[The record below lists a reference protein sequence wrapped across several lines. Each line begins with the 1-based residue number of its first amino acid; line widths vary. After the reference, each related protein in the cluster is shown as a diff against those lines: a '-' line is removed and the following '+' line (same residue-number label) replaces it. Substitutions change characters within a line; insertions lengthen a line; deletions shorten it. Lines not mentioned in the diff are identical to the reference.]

1 MTKIY
6 IADTETTGLGPT
18 ARVCEYAH
26 VLCDLKDNRLVEV
39 SRFESLVNPSIPIP
53 AEASKVHGI
62 TDGMVSGAPALRDIL
77 PASLKLGKNE
87 YALVIGHNFT
97 GYDMALLDGVY
108 PQGLEVGCTLKAA
121 RVFID
126 SPKHSL
132 DFLREH
138 LKLESTGRAHSA
150 LADCLDTLQIVNRML
165 RNRAWDVLE
174 SCMVARPD
182 KIGFGK
188 HKGKRLEDLP
198 DSYVR
203 WLLEDCETLSW
214 DMRRSLKELA

>member
-6 IADTETTGLGPT
+6 IADSETTGLGPT

-26 VLCDLKDNRLVEV
+26 VLCKLDNNRLVEV
-39 SRFESLVNPSIPIP
+39 SRFESLVNPGIPIP

-62 TDGMVSGAPALRDIL
+62 TDGMVSGAPTLQQIL
-77 PASLKLGKNE
+77 PRSLGLAKNE

-97 GYDMALLDGVY
+97 GFDMALLDGVY

-126 SPKHSL
+126 SPKHGL

-138 LKLESTGRAHSA
+138 LNLESTGRAHSA
-150 LADCLDTLQIVNRML
+150 LADCLDTLQLVNVML
-165 RNRAWDVLE
+165 RDRAWDILE

-182 KIGFGK
+182 KISFGK
-188 HKGKRLEDLP
+188 HKGARLEDLP
-198 DSYVR
+198 EDYVD
-203 WLLEDCETLSW
+203 WLLNKCETLSW
-214 DMRRSLKELA
+214 DMRRALKELA

>member
-1 MTKIY
+1 MTRIF
-6 IADTETTGLGPT
+6 IADSETTGLGKD
-18 ARVCEYAH
+18 ARICEYAH
-26 VLCDLKDNRLVEV
+26 VECSLENNRLVAAN
-39 SRFESLVNPSIPIP
+39 RFETLVQPGVPIP
-53 AEASKVHGI
+53 AEATKVHGI
-62 TDGMVSGAPALRDIL
+62 TDEMVRSAPSLQQIL
-77 PASLKLGKNE
+77 PASLGLAKNE
-87 YALVIGHNFT
+87 FALVIGHNFVS
-97 GYDMALLDGVY
+97 YDMALLDGVY

-150 LADCLDTLQIVNRML
+150 LADCLDTLQVVNHML

-174 SCMVARPD
+174 SCMTARPD
-182 KIGFGK
+182 KISFGK
-188 HKGKRLEDLP
+188 HKGKKLEDLP

-214 DMRRSLKELA
+214 DMRRALKELA

>member
-1 MTKIY
+1 MTKIF
-6 IADTETTGLGPT
+6 IADSETTGLGNN

-26 VLCDLKDNRLVEV
+26 LECRLDNNRLVEV
-39 SRFESLVNPSIPIP
+39 NRFESLVNPGIPIP
-53 AEASKVHGI
+53 AEATAVHGI
-62 TDGMVSGAPALRDIL
+62 TDAMVSGAPTLQQIL
-77 PASLKLGKNE
+77 PRSLGLAKNE

-97 GYDMALLDGVY
+97 GFDMALLDGVY

-126 SPKHSL
+126 SPKHGL

-150 LADCLDTLQIVNRML
+150 LADCLDTLQLVNIML
-165 RNRAWDVLE
+165 RDRAWDILE

-182 KIGFGK
+182 KISFGK
-188 HKGKRLEDLP
+188 HKGARLEDLP
-198 DSYVR
+198 EDYVD
-203 WLLEDCETLSW
+203 WLLNKCETLSW
-214 DMRRSLKELA
+214 DTRRALKELA